1 MLHTLCIPYL
11 HFKRECPVFV
21 FVFVFQIAQDFLVMH
36 GEASPKLC
44 EMWLPEY
51 AEKVLHLAKKDRNLP
66 SFADD
71 NMTPGKLKLT

>member
-1 MLHTLCIPYL
+1 
-11 HFKRECPVFV
+11 
-21 FVFVFQIAQDFLVMH
+21 MH
-36 GEASPKLC
+36 GEALPKLC

-51 AEKVLHLAKKDRNLP
+51 AEKVLHLAKKDRKLP

>member
-1 MLHTLCIPYL
+1 MFL
-11 HFKRECPVFV
+11 F
-21 FVFVFQIAQDFLVMH
+21 FVFQIAQDFLVMH
-36 GEASPKLC
+36 GEALPKLC